1 MTPKIAI
8 WILAIVYTVG
18 IVGLI
23 IPDSRALFT
32 GLTPYTLLLS
42 FFILLFFNKKWD
54 AGFFMALVL
63 ISLSGFFIEYIGV
76 QTGMIFGRYTYGSG
90 LGYKW
95 NGIPLLIG
103 INWFF
108 MVYCSRALAQKI
120 TSNTFLSVFLAALFM
135 TGYDYLLEPFAVQF
149 DLWKWNAG
157 VIPLQNVFGW
167 LVVSLLLH
175 FAYQSS
181 TKQVANKLAIPIFVI
196 HLLFFIVLGLYFKTL
211 PYTPAY

>member
-8 WILAIVYTVG
+8 WILAIVYAVG

-157 VIPLQNVFGW
+157 VIPLHNVFGW
-167 LVVSLLLH
+167 LAVSLLLH

-181 TKQVANKLAIPIFVI
+181 TKQVANKLAMPIFVI